1 MTQNI
6 LNGLIEN
13 KEKQQVTPYVANEL
27 IMFLNEQGNLSREDI
42 IRMLENPDGLDGK
55 SKITLLK
62 IIDSE
67 KVRQINF
74 EKLEELSLIKDY
86 DSIEQSLFNDIA
98 KKIINAEDMDISDV
112 NRKIHK
118 IHEIFLTNSLPFNF
132 KLFEFF
138 KHHKN
143 YNINNENLY
152 DDDIKKGIKQSQL
165 IYLRY
170 Y

>member
-13 KEKQQVTPYVANEL
+13 KEQQQVTPYVANEL
-27 IMFLNEQGNLSREDI
+27 IMFLNEQGNLSREDT

-74 EKLEELSLIKDY
+74 EEFEELS
-86 DSIEQSLFNDIA
+86 SI
-98 KKIINAEDMDISDV
+98 
-112 NRKIHK
+112 
-118 IHEIFLTNSLPFNF
+118 
-132 KLFEFF
+132 
-138 KHHKN
+138 
-143 YNINNENLY
+143 
-152 DDDIKKGIKQSQL
+152 
-165 IYLRY
+165 
-170 Y
+170 